1 MTFLCGIPAEL
12 RTCSYMFYDARSF
25 DQPLGLWEVAQVI
38 DMHEMFF
45 TASTF
50 NQDISLWDIS
60 WGTRI
65 NKIFEGAFAFISSF
79 PGKHSSTWLH
89 FPRGNN
95 ARSNFRTVESVPVV
109 YFGVCLRKVQREN
122 DISKLINS
130 FNFNYFWQEINVAG
144 DVKSFY

>member
-1 MTFLCGIPAEL
+1 
-12 RTCSYMFYDARSF
+12 MFYDARSF
-25 DQPLGLWEVAQVI
+25 DQHLGLWEVAQVF

-60 WGTRI
+60 RGTRI

-122 DISKLINS
+122 DITKLINS
-130 FNFNYFWQEINVAG
+130 KVSYTCENACERPLIQALGRIVAEYV
-144 DVKSFY
+144 DRQ